1 MKQPLNGEALDRLFR
16 DGRSYNGY
24 HDTPVTREQMN
35 AIWEL
40 MKWGPTSANQLPA
53 RLVWCDSEEAKA
65 RLAAHASEGNKDK
78 ILSAPVSCDYR
89 HGHGI
94 L

>member
-1 MKQPLNGEALDRLFR
+1 MAKRSTRLFR

-40 MKWGPTSANQLPA
+40 MKWGSNLGQSAA
-53 RLVWCDSEEAKA
+53 R
-65 RLAAHASEGNKDK
+65 
-78 ILSAPVSCDYR
+78 APGVVR
-89 HGHGI
+89 
-94 L
+94 